1 MNPSILE
8 LEGKGLHSQFH
19 QKLLATHTAASIPD
33 PEVLFHLART
43 FHHGIGCSSCI
54 KTAIEQY
61 FQVIA
66 IDFVPLN
73 ILKTSYIRI
82 LELSSQLEA
91 PDIQRQFFNFA
102 KKDSRL
108 LSDTVFHERKLS
120 PYSHLAS
127 QQVLGTFSSLP
138 VHSQLKNM
146 LPIFPEQFTPL
157 AQAYAKVEID
167 DVIIDDV
174 ADDVTLKSDAEL
186 QDDLNIYE
194 GNKDFFH
201 FFKVA
206 AELASRQNFNGIF
219 QLARCFANGLG
230 TEKNQRKAVNYFSKL
245 ILLEICPVNLLK
257 SSYVQILE
265 ISQSSFY
272 NLFEKFF
279 SYAKN
284 DSRLKSDKSFHK
296 KLSKFSIN
304 FDVKDLSNHSIFE
317 LVKSDF
323 PIFADDWEEK
333 IDDVT
338 DDFLI
343 ESILDPSIKTV
354 SEKSIVDL
362 DESSLELVSILNHQY
377 TQFLELEESNTK
389 SVQMIDDYKLIVNTT
404 FDLITASNHVTLSTL
419 VTDFDPKEFVAISC
433 VRIAELSKQDEC
445 IENYLLKAIEL
456 SYLPA
461 EKLLIQFYA
470 SQNCIEK
477 VLNLINSVEPSRQG
491 QLYFDLASSVSDEI
505 LKLNIYEKS
514 ANLDH
519 PESILFAAKIE
530 RDIGNLER
538 CFSYLCRFM
547 NFNISVP
554 SEFDSLIVDVFSH
567 FQSQLTPE
575 QSVFYLNSRRHTE
588 DWDVMEVKPNIFLI
602 LAQNIELLQD
612 EGTRKK
618 GFESLVKLAMIPFP
632 AAVFHL
638 GKCHY
643 LGLGTVVD
651 FKQALIFFQNV
662 IDHGCNLAE
671 AASFYSALCLLKLH
685 TNFSDVVIKEI
696 TGLFT
701 QAAKKYPQANVFL
714 ALFLFRISEISIDNP
729 VTKIVLNLLEEFLA
743 NPLVSSNDSSFS
755 CVTVESLSDSDWY
768 ELYFALGKCQFIIGQ
783 STNNDCLLTL
793 AEENLGLARDYS
805 FDIHRSEINDL
816 LTNLKNV
823 SNVVQP
829 IEQVTEIT
837 VAEPVIESK
846 ACCCTLM

>member
-8 LEGKGLHSQFH
+8 LEVKGLHSQFH

-43 FHHGIGCSSCI
+43 FHHGIGCSSCFR
-54 KTAIEQY
+54 TAIEY
-61 FQVIA
+61 YSQVIA

-73 ILKTSYIRI
+73 ILKTSYLRI
-82 LELSSQLEA
+82 LELSSQLED
-91 PDIQRQFFNFA
+91 PDVQRQFFNFA

-120 PYSHLAS
+120 PHSHLTS

-138 VHSQLKNM
+138 VHSQVRNM
-146 LPIFPEQFTPL
+146 LPIFREQFTPL

-167 DVIIDDV
+167 DVTIDDV

-201 FFKVA
+201 FFTVA

-230 TEKNQRKAVNYFSKL
+230 TEKNQKKAVNYFSKL

-265 ISQSSFY
+265 ISQSNFY

-317 LVKSDF
+317 LIKSDF
-323 PIFADDWEEK
+323 PISADDWEEK
-333 IDDVT
+333 VNDVT
-338 DDFLI
+338 DDILI

-354 SEKSIVDL
+354 SEESIVDL
-362 DESSLELVSILNHQY
+362 EESFLELVPILNHRY

-389 SVQMIDDYKLIVNTT
+389 SAQMIDDYKLIVNTT
-404 FDLITASNHVTLSTL
+404 FDLITTSNHVTLSTL

-433 VRIAELSKQDEC
+433 VRVAELSKKEEC
-445 IENYLLKAIEL
+445 IENYLLKAIKL

-461 EKLLIQFYA
+461 EKLLIEFYS

-477 VLNLINSVEPSRQG
+477 ILNLIDSVDPSRQG
-491 QLYFDLASSVSDEI
+491 QYYFDLASSVSDEI
-505 LKLNIYEKS
+505 LKLNLK
-514 ANLDH
+514 
-519 PESILFAAKIE
+519 
-530 RDIGNLER
+530 
-538 CFSYLCRFM
+538 
-547 NFNISVP
+547 
-554 SEFDSLIVDVFSH
+554 
-567 FQSQLTPE
+567 
-575 QSVFYLNSRRHTE
+575 
-588 DWDVMEVKPNIFLI
+588 
-602 LAQNIELLQD
+602 LLQD
-612 EGTRKK
+612 EKTRKK
-618 GFESLVKLAMIPFP
+618 GFDSLVKLAMTPFP

-643 LGLGTVVD
+643 LGLGTSVD
-651 FKQALIFFQNV
+651 IKQALIFFQNV
-662 IDHGCNLAE
+662 IDHGCTLAE

-685 TNFSDVVIKEI
+685 TNFSNVMIKEI
-696 TGLFT
+696 TELFT
-701 QAAKKYPQANVFL
+701 HAAKKYPEANVFL

-729 VTKIVLNLLEEFLA
+729 KIIKVVLNLLEEFLEGPQNSA
-743 NPLVSSNDSSFS
+743 ALSNDFDPSFS

-783 STNNDCLLTL
+783 STQNDCLLTL
-793 AEENLGLARDYS
+793 AEEKLVLALEYS

-837 VAEPVIESK
+837 EAEPVIESK
-846 ACCCTLM
+846 ACCCSLM